1 MSHVPQTL
9 AERVKGLALA
19 VGFDLAGVARAE
31 PTPETE
37 FLREWLARGYA
48 GEMSYLERRVEE
60 RVDPRRL
67 MESARSVIAVG
78 LVYDPGARPEAT
90 PGSGSVAR
98 YAGGEDYHLV
108 LGERLSALESGLEA
122 LAGRSLEMR
131 SYVDTGPVLERVY
144 AAYAGLGWIGKN
156 TCLIHPRLGSYLFL
170 GVVITDLE
178 LEADVRVVDHCG
190 SCRACLDACPTDAF
204 VEPYVLDATRCISYT
219 TIEARDEIPPE
230 LRDAHGDR
238 LFGCDICQEVC
249 PWNLRDRRRVPADPL
264 GLRDRMTP
272 RPEWLRPSLSWILD
286 LSEDAWRQVTRGTAL
301 RRAKYRGLL
310 RNALVVAGNSGDRTL
325 IPRVRRHAR
334 GPDPLLAEHA
344 RWALDRLESGEN
356 GSGSTSGQTGQGLG
370 GVGVAEA
377 FPIVENLETPEEL
390 AKLSGGQQESRVLGA
405 RAQASLRG
413 GEGLVQEDA
422 PPGQRLADG
431 SRERSK

>member
-1 MSHVPQTL
+1 MSGIPRTL

-37 FLREWLARGYA
+37 FLREWLDRGYA
-48 GEMSYLERRVEE
+48 GGMGYLERRVEE

-67 MESARSVIAVG
+67 MESARSVVAVG
-78 LVYDPGARPEAT
+78 LIYDPGTPSEAT

-98 YAGGEDYHLV
+98 YAGGEDYHFV

-122 LAGRSLEMR
+122 LAGRPVATR

-178 LEADVRVVDHCG
+178 LEADAREADHCG

-204 VEPYVLDATRCISYT
+204 AAPYVLDATRCISYT
-219 TIEARDEIPPE
+219 TIEARDGIPPE
-230 LRDAHGDR
+230 MREAHGDW

-249 PWNLRDRRRVPADPL
+249 PWNLRPRRRIPADPQ
-264 GLRDRMTP
+264 GLRERMAP
-272 RPEWLRPSLSWILD
+272 RPEWLRPSLAWILD
-286 LSEDAWRQVTRGTAL
+286 LSEDAWRQETRGTAL

-325 IPRVRRHAR
+325 IPRVLRHAR

-344 RWALDRLESGEN
+344 RWALERLESGESGTQ
-356 GSGSTSGQTGQGLG
+356 GSGSTSRETGQGLG
-370 GVGVAEA
+370 GVGVA
-377 FPIVENLETPEEL
+377 
-390 AKLSGGQQESRVLGA
+390 
-405 RAQASLRG
+405 
-413 GEGLVQEDA
+413 
-422 PPGQRLADG
+422 
-431 SRERSK
+431 